1 MVRSGVPENRPTPTV
16 RPAATIMFA
25 GPLGTGAG
33 IAADVLAE
41 VARLSHR
48 TVARRRD
55 FMNVAASFNGG
66 AKPCVL
72 QLVSFGDAGHVAAI
86 ADNEVAK
93 IDVLIA
99 WDEAS
104 AASARASGIA
114 AGEWIV
120 VDPAS
125 AQSVVPSWRRDLIS
139 DATQRGRVAATP
151 LQQTARALKAVS
163 RLTPF
168 ARELWQ
174 RVLKLHVP
182 LRKRRAIAAEF
193 AA

>member
-1 MVRSGVPENRPTPTV
+1 MVRSGLPDHRPAPTV

-33 IAADVLAE
+33 IAADVFAD

-48 TVARRRD
+48 KVARRRD
-55 FMNVAASFNGG
+55 FMNVAASLNGG
-66 AKPCVL
+66 AKPGVL
-72 QLVSFGDAGHVAAI
+72 QFVAFGDPARSV
-86 ADNEVAK
+86 DLAK
-93 IDVLIA
+93 VDVVIA
-99 WDEAS
+99 WDQTS
-104 AASARASGIA
+104 AAAVRASGIKA
-114 AGEWIV
+114 AEWIV

-125 AQSVVPSWRRDLIS
+125 SSSAVPTWRRDLLA
-139 DATQRGRVAATP
+139 DVAKAGQVTATP

-163 RLTPF
+163 RRTPF

-182 LRKRRAIAAEF
+182 LRKRRAVAAEF